1 MINIEVY
8 ANFNTEYN
16 LIGYLDIN
24 NERGHIASSFSF
36 SDEFLKNKKLQFV
49 IDPEIAYYNGP
60 QWTQNKTGL
69 FKIFE
74 DTCPDRW
81 GRKLIDRREKK
92 YAEVE
97 KRAIK
102 NLNEID
108 YMLGV
113 NDECRI
119 GCFRYKYKGE
129 KDFLPYDDEVE
140 VPPITSLREL
150 EDASFSFEKNDD
162 NNEWLKQLVVQ
173 GSSLGGARP
182 KANVKDE
189 KGVLYIAK
197 FPSINDEVDM
207 GLLEKSAVDL
217 AKICGINVPDTM
229 IKKIS
234 DKGSIFL
241 AKRFDRVYK
250 DNEVKRLF
258 YMSAMTALNKN
269 DGDTASYLDIVSFI
283 RENSSS
289 VNKDLE
295 ELYKRLIFNILIHN
309 TDDHLRNYAFICIDN
324 KLTLSPA
331 YDLTPNIYNPTNL
344 SLNIDEYN
352 SDLSLDLALSTCKYY
367 GLDNDKAKG
376 IIDNMKNIVKTNAT
390 QFFKKYII

>member
-8 ANFNTEYN
+8 ENFNKEYS
-16 LIGYLDIN
+16 LMGYLDIN
-24 NERGHIASSFSF
+24 NERGHIASSFTF
-36 SDEFLKNKKLQFV
+36 SDRFLKEKKLQFA

-60 QWTQNKTGL
+60 QWTQSKTGL

-81 GRKLIDRREKK
+81 GRRLIDKREKI
-92 YAEVE
+92 YAEKE

-102 NLNEID
+102 SFNEID

-119 GCFRYKYKGE
+119 GSFRYKIKG
-129 KDFLPYDDEVE
+129 DNGFLPYDDAIE

-150 EDASFSFEKNDD
+150 EDASISFEKNDD
-162 NNEWLKQLVVQ
+162 DSKWLKQLVFQ

-182 KANVKDE
+182 KANIKDE

-217 AKICGINVPDTM
+217 AKKCGINVPDTM
-229 IKKIS
+229 VKKIS
-234 DKGSIFL
+234 DKGHIFL
-241 AKRFDRVYK
+241 SKRFDRVY
-250 DNEVKRLF
+250 DNGKVKRVF

-269 DGDTASYLDIVSFI
+269 DGDIASYLDIVSFI

-289 VNKDLE
+289 VNEDLE
-295 ELYKRLIFNILIHN
+295 ELFRRLIFNILIKN
-309 TDDHLRNYAFICIDN
+309 TDDHLRNFAFICIDN
-324 KLTLSPA
+324 KLKLSPA
-331 YDLTPNIYNPTNL
+331 YDLTPNIYNPTHL

-352 SDLSLDLALSTCKYY
+352 SDLSL
-367 GLDNDKAKG
+367 
-376 IIDNMKNIVKTNAT
+376 
-390 QFFKKYII
+390 